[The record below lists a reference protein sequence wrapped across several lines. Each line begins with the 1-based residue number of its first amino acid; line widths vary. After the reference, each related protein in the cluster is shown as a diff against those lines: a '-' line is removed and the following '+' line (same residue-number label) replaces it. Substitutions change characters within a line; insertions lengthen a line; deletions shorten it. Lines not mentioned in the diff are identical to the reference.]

1 MLLRRVIEHVREQNW
16 FAVGIDFVIVV
27 VGVFIGIQVANWNE
41 ERLQAR
47 EGAQYAARL
56 QADLGAELENW
67 QNLVAYLRVVRDNA
81 DRAVAVLEGR
91 IETGDEALLIHA
103 YRATQ
108 YMYYQRRRSTF
119 DEMTST
125 GSLGLIADQALRDT
139 AVLYF
144 RFDAID
150 RTFEEGGGSAFRRL
164 FRGSLPIRV
173 QDALSERC
181 GDRIEYLHGLGQQRL
196 DLGYACE
203 TGLSAP
209 DIAAAA
215 EVLRTHPELLPALRL
230 RAINLRTS
238 IEDLTTYAVDLER
251 ALRAATGA
259 PGPGRDG

>member
-1 MLLRRVIEHVREQNW
+1 MIIRRITGHLREQNW
-16 FAVGIDFVIVV
+16 TAITIEFVLLV
-27 VGVFIGIQVANWNE
+27 VGVSLGIQVANWNE

-56 QADLGAELENW
+56 KADLGAELENW
-67 QNLVAYLRVVRDNA
+67 QSLVDYPRVVRENA
-81 DRAVAVLEGR
+81 ERATAILEGR
-91 IETGDEALLIHA
+91 EQATDEALLIHA

-150 RTFEEGGGSAFRRL
+150 KAFDDGAGSAFRRL
-164 FRGSLPIRV
+164 FRASLPLSV
-173 QDALSERC
+173 QDALSEQC
-181 GDRIEYLHGLGQQRL
+181 GDRIEYLVGFGQARL

-203 TGLSAP
+203 TGLPAP

-215 EVLRTHPELLPALRL
+215 DVLRAHPELLPALRL
-230 RAINLRTS
+230 RAMNLRSS
-238 IEDLTTYAVDLER
+238 IGDLTDYAVDLDA
-251 ALRAATGA
+251 ALRAATE
-259 PGPGRDG
+259 PTSHRLE

>member
-1 MLLRRVIEHVREQNW
+1 MLLRRVMQHVRDQNW

-47 EGAQYAARL
+47 EGAEYAARL

-81 DRAVAVLEGR
+81 DRAVAILEGR
-91 IETGDEALLIHA
+91 SEASDEALLIHA

-119 DEMTST
+119 DELTSS
-125 GSLGLIADQALRDT
+125 GSLGLIADPALRDT

-150 RTFEEGGGSAFRRL
+150 KAFDDGVGSAIRRQFR
-164 FRGSLPIRV
+164 SVLPMGV
-173 QDALSERC
+173 QEALDQAC
-181 GDRIEYLHGLGQQRL
+181 GDRIEYLGSLGRARL

-209 DIAAAA
+209 EIAAAA
-215 EVLRTHPELLPALRL
+215 EVLRIHPELLPALRF
-230 RAINLRTS
+230 RAMNLRTS
-238 IEDLTTYAVDLER
+238 IGDLTAYAVDLDA